1 MDNKSNTITIYKMEA
16 VDQIDYASGKF
27 VEEKMLIGFFNS
39 LAACADVE
47 NDYKSLPGFS
57 RPSCNFNII
66 PYSLSSS
73 KGGKIERVFFVQ
85 EWIFDEQTGEET
97 ITEIGVF
104 LTSKE
109 AEEEKARY
117 LTMKKGYS
125 TDQAKFNDSIYIDE
139 YEINERHWQEG
150 FTRE

>member
-1 MDNKSNTITIYKMEA
+1 MEA

-39 LAACADVE
+39 LTACADVE
-47 NDYKSLPGFS
+47 NDYKALPGFS
-57 RPSCNFNII
+57 LPSCKFNII
-66 PYSLSSS
+66 PYSLPSST
-73 KGGKIERVFFVQ
+73 GEMIERVFFVQ

-104 LTSKE
+104 LTLKE
-109 AEEEKARY
+109 AEEEKAGY
-117 LTMKKGYS
+117 LTIKKGYG
-125 TDQAKFNDSIYIDE
+125 TDRAKYSDAVYIDE

>member
-1 MDNKSNTITIYKMEA
+1 M
-16 VDQIDYASGKF
+16 
-27 VEEKMLIGFFNS
+27 
-39 LAACADVE
+39 
-47 NDYKSLPGFS
+47 
-57 RPSCNFNII
+57 
-66 PYSLSSS
+66 
-73 KGGKIERVFFVQ
+73 FFVQ